1 LAPVTSEERLEAYAE
16 LAVRVGANVAPNQDV
31 AVDAEVEHAP
41 LAREVARAAYRAGAR
56 RVDVHYRDKYVLGT
70 KIELADEEQLGWS
83 PPWIVQR
90 IRELGDGGGALISI
104 SGDPDPELF
113 ANLDGRRVGLSR
125 MRGVAEAYLEVAM
138 ELKSTWT
145 IVAYPTEG
153 WARSVFGEPDVE
165 RLWDAIV
172 TSVRLDEPDPVA
184 AWREHV
190 TRLQERAALLNE
202 RRFDAVRFR
211 GPGTDLTIG
220 LLPGSTWLSAQT
232 STAAGQTHVPN
243 MPTEEVFTTPDRR
256 RAEGTVRS
264 TRPLALQGA
273 VVRGL
278 EVRLEDGRIVEAR
291 AEEGEDVI
299 RAQLETD
306 EGVVRLGEV
315 ALVDGSSRVG
325 KTGLVF
331 LSTLFDEN
339 ATSHIAYGDAIPSA
353 VEGGQELDGDARVEA
368 GINSSSVHTDFM
380 IGGPEVEVEG
390 LDADGGAVPLIRD
403 DEWVLR

>member
-1 LAPVTSEERLEAYAE
+1 VSPEERLEAYAE
-16 LAVRVGANVAPNQDV
+16 LAVRVGANVAPGQDV

-41 LAREVARAAYRAGAR
+41 LAREIARSAYRAGAR
-56 RVDVHYRDKYVLGT
+56 RVDVLYRDKYVLGT

-90 IRELGDGGGALISI
+90 VRELGDANGALISI
-104 SGDPDPELF
+104 SGDPEPELF

-138 ELKSTWT
+138 EQKATWT

-153 WARSVFGEPDVE
+153 WARSVFGDPDVE
-165 RLWDAIV
+165 RLWEAIV
-172 TSVRLDEPDPVA
+172 TTVRLDEPDPVA

-190 TRLQERAALLNE
+190 GHLQQRAALLNE

-220 LLPGSTWLSAQT
+220 LLPGSTWLSAET
-232 STAAGQTHVPN
+232 TTAFGQTHVPN
-243 MPTEEVFTTPDRR
+243 MPTEEVFTTPDRL

-278 EVRLEDGRIVEAR
+278 EMRIEDGRIVEAR
-291 AEEGEDVI
+291 ADEGEDVV

-306 EGVVRLGEV
+306 DGVVRLGEV

-325 KTGLVF
+325 QTGLVF

-339 ATSHIAYGDAIPSA
+339 ATSHIAYGDAIPAA
-353 VEGGQELDGDARVEA
+353 VEGGQELDADARVDA

-380 IGGPEVEVEG
+380 IGGPDVEVDG
-390 LDADGGAVPLIRD
+390 LDADGGAVALIRD